1 MNAISYKQLRAFAAQ
16 YGAVVGLMWI
26 VSFAFYIIGLTR
38 PLVSN
43 VGLIIGLLSVV
54 TAGFLIRK
62 FRGEV
67 FPLRFGQSWW
77 MATLIFM
84 YASLLMAVAQFVYF
98 RYIDNG
104 LLLQTYST
112 IMQQPEAV
120 AMMQS
125 MMPGEDAAEVSR
137 QVIDLLKSISPI
149 QLTFEFLVYNLMFGF
164 LLAIPTAWIG
174 LAERA
179 VRLTVKTDKYGYF
192 SRNSSLQ

>member
-38 PLVSN
+38 PLVGN

-77 MATLIFM
+77 MSTLIFM

-125 MMPGEDAAEVSR
+125 MMPEEDAAEVSR

-174 LAERA
+174 LSG
-179 VRLTVKTDKYGYF
+179 K
-192 SRNSSLQ
+192 SRTTHSQNR

>member
-1 MNAISYKQLRAFAAQ
+1 
-16 YGAVVGLMWI
+16 MWI

-38 PLVSN
+38 SLVGN

-125 MMPGEDAAEVSR
+125 MMPGETWPKSAA
-137 QVIDLLKSISPI
+137 KS
-149 QLTFEFLVYNLMFGF
+149 
-164 LLAIPTAWIG
+164 
-174 LAERA
+174 
-179 VRLTVKTDKYGYF
+179 
-192 SRNSSLQ
+192 

>member
-38 PLVSN
+38 PLVGN

-104 LLLQTYST
+104 LLIPPSCN
-112 IMQQPEAV
+112 
-120 AMMQS
+120 
-125 MMPGEDAAEVSR
+125 
-137 QVIDLLKSISPI
+137 SPK
-149 QLTFEFLVYNLMFGF
+149 L
-164 LLAIPTAWIG
+164 
-174 LAERA
+174 
-179 VRLTVKTDKYGYF
+179 
-192 SRNSSLQ
+192 

>member
-38 PLVSN
+38 PLVGN

-84 YASLLMAVAQFVYF
+84 Y
-98 RYIDNG
+98 
-104 LLLQTYST
+104 
-112 IMQQPEAV
+112 P
-120 AMMQS
+120 
-125 MMPGEDAAEVSR
+125 
-137 QVIDLLKSISPI
+137 
-149 QLTFEFLVYNLMFGF
+149 
-164 LLAIPTAWIG
+164 
-174 LAERA
+174 
-179 VRLTVKTDKYGYF
+179 
-192 SRNSSLQ
+192 SLQLPSLFISATSTTDCSSKLIPPSCNSPKL

>member
-38 PLVSN
+38 PLVGN

-77 MATLIFM
+77 MAMLIFM

-174 LAERA
+174 LSG
-179 VRLTVKTDKYGYF
+179 K
-192 SRNSSLQ
+192 SRTTHSQNR

>member
-38 PLVSN
+38 PLVGN

-54 TAGFLIRK
+54 AAGFLIRK

-84 YASLLMAVAQFVYF
+84 YASLLMAVA
-98 RYIDNG
+98 
-104 LLLQTYST
+104 
-112 IMQQPEAV
+112 
-120 AMMQS
+120 
-125 MMPGEDAAEVSR
+125 
-137 QVIDLLKSISPI
+137 LLKSISPI

-174 LAERA
+174 LSG
-179 VRLTVKTDKYGYF
+179 K
-192 SRNSSLQ
+192 SRTTHSQNR

>member
-38 PLVSN
+38 PLVGN

-84 YASLLMAVAQFVYF
+84 YASLPSLFISA
-98 RYIDNG
+98 
-104 LLLQTYST
+104 TST
-112 IMQQPEAV
+112 TDCSSKLIPP
-120 AMMQS
+120 S
-125 MMPGEDAAEVSR
+125 CN
-137 QVIDLLKSISPI
+137 SPK
-149 QLTFEFLVYNLMFGF
+149 L
-164 LLAIPTAWIG
+164 
-174 LAERA
+174 
-179 VRLTVKTDKYGYF
+179 
-192 SRNSSLQ
+192 

>member
-38 PLVSN
+38 P
-43 VGLIIGLLSVV
+43 IGLLSVV

-174 LAERA
+174 LSG
-179 VRLTVKTDKYGYF
+179 K
-192 SRNSSLQ
+192 SRTTHSQNR

>member
-38 PLVSN
+38 PLVGN

-77 MATLIFM
+77 MATLIFH
-84 YASLLMAVAQFVYF
+84 VC
-98 RYIDNG
+98 
-104 LLLQTYST
+104 
-112 IMQQPEAV
+112 
-120 AMMQS
+120 
-125 MMPGEDAAEVSR
+125 
-137 QVIDLLKSISPI
+137 
-149 QLTFEFLVYNLMFGF
+149 
-164 LLAIPTAWIG
+164 LLAHGSCPVCLFPLHRQRIAPPNLFHHHATARSCSHDAKHDAGRGRGRSQPPSHRPT
-174 LAERA
+174 
-179 VRLTVKTDKYGYF
+179 
-192 SRNSSLQ
+192 

>member
-38 PLVSN
+38 PLVGN

-77 MATLIFM
+77 MATLISCM
-84 YASLLMAVAQFVYF
+84 PPCSWQLPSLFISA
-98 RYIDNG
+98 
-104 LLLQTYST
+104 TST
-112 IMQQPEAV
+112 TDCSSKLIPP
-120 AMMQS
+120 S
-125 MMPGEDAAEVSR
+125 CN
-137 QVIDLLKSISPI
+137 SPK
-149 QLTFEFLVYNLMFGF
+149 L
-164 LLAIPTAWIG
+164 
-174 LAERA
+174 
-179 VRLTVKTDKYGYF
+179 
-192 SRNSSLQ
+192 

>member
-38 PLVSN
+38 PLVGN

-54 TAGFLIRK
+54 T
-62 FRGEV
+62 
-67 FPLRFGQSWW
+67 
-77 MATLIFM
+77 
-84 YASLLMAVAQFVYF
+84 ASLLMAVAQFVYF

-125 MMPGEDAAEVSR
+125 MMPEEDAAEVSR

-174 LAERA
+174 LSG
-179 VRLTVKTDKYGYF
+179 K
-192 SRNSSLQ
+192 SRTTHSQNR